1 MRTILAA
8 ILANVPSLSATY
20 MNQIFDTLNEV
31 LSIDHR
37 ALLGKLTSSL
47 PIKQENEQNRVGIA
61 EGKLNYSK
69 SSVIYDTNPVHA
81 FCWEIRKISNRNL
94 S

>member
-1 MRTILAA
+1 MSLITSAQRTEENIVMRTILAA

-20 MNQIFDTLNEV
+20 INQIFDTLNQV
-31 LSIDHR
+31 LNIDHR
-37 ALLGKLTSSL
+37 ALLGKLTSSI

-61 EGKLNYSK
+61 EG
-69 SSVIYDTNPVHA
+69 
-81 FCWEIRKISNRNL
+81 EL